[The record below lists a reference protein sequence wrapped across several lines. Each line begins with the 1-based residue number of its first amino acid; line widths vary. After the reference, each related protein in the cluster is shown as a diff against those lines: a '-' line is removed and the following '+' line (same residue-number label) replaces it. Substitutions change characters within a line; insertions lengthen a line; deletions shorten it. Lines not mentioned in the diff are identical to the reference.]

1 MKKLIVL
8 LIKIT
13 TLTNLSYASFPVDTN
28 RVKST
33 TMTETTEQFH
43 LRMEEQGFDIS
54 SCTCVSCR
62 DGKIKANAMSE
73 NMSYNRFYKMASI
86 FFILA
91 LIAGVVWVYDGVACI
106 NDVSTCSR
114 SYIPII
120 IELGLMTIFGYT
132 AIYYFIKGLAVQEKN
147 K

>member
-1 MKKLIVL
+1 ML
-8 LIKIT
+8 T
-13 TLTNLSYASFPVDTN
+13 TLTNVSYASFPVDTN

-33 TMTETTEQFH
+33 TITETTEQLH
-43 LRMEEQGFDIS
+43 LRMDEQGFDIS

-62 DGKIKANAMSE
+62 DGKIKANSISE
-73 NMSYNRFYKMASI
+73 NTSYKRFYKMASI
-86 FFILA
+86 FFILTLVSGA
-91 LIAGVVWVYDGVACI
+91 VWLYDGVACI
-106 NDVSTCSR
+106 NDVSTCSG